1 MHLSIVNTM
10 PLSIFTDQ
18 VQPLFLM
25 DRCMKYKATVT
36 IVVLVA
42 VMGTTI
48 QHRLCCSVNV
58 MLEADLLRNSSWA

>member
-1 MHLSIVNTM
+1 MHLSIVTTM

-25 DRCMKYKATVT
+25 GRCMKYKARVT

-42 VMGTTI
+42 VVGTT
-48 QHRLCCSVNV
+48 RTLCCSMNV
-58 MLEADLLRNSSWA
+58 MLEADLLRNSSWV